1 MQNDEISIRLRH
13 DLVISM
19 TTLNFLFFF
28 FYYFDFFWSK
38 LKTNRPKRLP
48 KSVKT
53 NLLSSTARADTG
65 FEPAFSIRNFI
76 REYAFDIIR

>member
-19 TTLNFLFFF
+19 TTSIFFH
-28 FYYFDFFWSK
+28 YFDFFWSK

-53 NLLSSTARADTG
+53 NVLSSTARADTG
-65 FEPAFSIRNFI
+65 FEPAFPIRDFI
-76 REYAFDIIR
+76 RDYKFDIIR